1 MRWSNEPV
9 LLSVIVA
16 GILAATA
23 GALTVLDTGG
33 TALAAAALWLTQT
46 AIVVGGG
53 TYARSQAWGP
63 RTVDEI
69 MDAEAVVAA
78 AERGEHR

>member
-1 MRWSNEPV
+1 MKWSNEPV
-9 LLSVIVA
+9 LLSTIVA
-16 GILAATA
+16 GLLAASA
-23 GALTVLDTGG
+23 AALAVIDAGG
-33 TALAAAALWLTQT
+33 TLLAAASLWLAEV

-53 TYARSQAWGP
+53 VIARSQAWGP
-63 RTVDEI
+63 RSVDEI